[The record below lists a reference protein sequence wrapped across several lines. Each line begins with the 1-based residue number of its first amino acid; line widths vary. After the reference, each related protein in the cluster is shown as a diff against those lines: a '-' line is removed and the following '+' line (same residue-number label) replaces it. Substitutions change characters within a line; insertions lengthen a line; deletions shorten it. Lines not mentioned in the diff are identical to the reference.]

1 MAVFLQI
8 IGWLLLIGSGL
19 LWADAVA
26 TLVANPDSSVMHQM
40 LVALSGVMFIL
51 SLVVIGISVIIH
63 RLRLI
68 DEGLNPGRAPTTTI
82 EVE

>member
-19 LWADAVA
+19 LWLDAVA
-26 TLVANPDSSVMHQM
+26 AVVANPDPSVMHQM
-40 LVALSGVMFIL
+40 LVALLGVMFLL

-63 RLRLI
+63 RLTL
-68 DEGLNPGRAPTTTI
+68 LNEDLSPGRAHTTTI
-82 EVE
+82 Q